1 MNPDKIQGIF
11 LLFLSVAGSFAAFTA
26 VQRFF
31 TPRKESRS
39 PIGDISDME
48 GRETSVF
55 GKLEGSKNFWDK
67 LDLFF
72 AKQLGMEGKLEET
85 YMLLGRPATTDPLKM
100 LHLKLIMGAA
110 LPVLFYAL
118 SQSPFTIIFAPLG
131 FLLPDAGIY
140 SGRIRRR
147 QEDIIRNF
155 PTFVDLGALMIESG
169 LDYMTAFDRI
179 VKIAPVK
186 TGLELEIERTIN
198 EVQLGYSRR
207 DALRRLSLRT
217 GLQEVR
223 SFVGLIVQSDE
234 LGTSLVELL
243 RNYSADMRFRRLNK
257 AEKLAAQASTK
268 MLIPLFIFIF
278 PTVFILMLAP
288 MIMDLI
294 TGGMPF

>member
-1 MNPDKIQGIF
+1 MYDR
-11 LLFLSVAGSFAAFTA
+11 LLDIILILISIGGSAAAFLA

-31 TPRKESRS
+31 TPRQKTFSPMGDVGDMEAKESS
-39 PIGDISDME
+39 Y
-48 GRETSVF
+48 F
-55 GKLEGSKNFWDK
+55 AKLEGSTNFWDK
-67 LDLFF
+67 LDLFL
-72 AKQLGMEGKLEET
+72 AKNLGQEKKLDET
-85 YMLLGRPATTDPLKM
+85 YTLLGRPPNTDPLKM
-100 LHLKLIMGAA
+100 LHLKMIVGAGLPA
-110 LPVLFYAL
+110 LFFLL
-118 SQSPFTIIFAPLG
+118 SGSFFCIIFMPMG
-131 FLLPDAGIY
+131 FVLPDAGIY
-140 SGRIRRR
+140 AGRVRKR

-186 TGLELEIERTIN
+186 TGLEIEIERTIN

-207 DALRRLSLRT
+207 DALRRLSTRT

-243 RNYSADMRFRRLNK
+243 RNYSADLRFRRLNK
-257 AEKLAAQASTK
+257 AEKLAAAASTK

-278 PTVFILMLAP
+278 PVVFILMLAP
-288 MIMDLI
+288 MVMDLVM
-294 TGGMPF
+294 GGMPF

>member
-1 MNPDKIQGIF
+1 MGPDKIVNA
-11 LLFLSVAGSFAAFTA
+11 LLIIVSVVGSFAAFTA
-26 VQRFF
+26 AQRFF
-31 TPRKESRS
+31 SPREEERS
-39 PIGDISDME
+39 AINDISDMAGKE
-48 GRETSVF
+48 ISAF
-55 GKLEGSKNFWDK
+55 SKLENSKNFWDK
-67 LDLFF
+67 LDIFF
-72 AKQLGMEGKLEET
+72 ARQMGLEKKLDET
-85 YMLLGRPATTDPLKM
+85 YMLLGSPATTNPLKM
-100 LHLKLIMGAA
+100 LHLKLIAGAA
-110 LPVLFYAL
+110 LPIIFYVL
-118 SQSPFTIIFAPLG
+118 STSPFVLIFAPLG
-131 FLLPDAGIY
+131 FLLPDAAIY

-186 TGLELEIERTIN
+186 TGLELEIEKTIN

-288 MIMDLI
+288 MISDLI

>member
-1 MNPDKIQGIF
+1 MSPDKITSA
-11 LLFLSVAGSFAAFTA
+11 LLIILSLVGSFAAFTA

-31 TPRKESRS
+31 APRKEERS

-48 GRETSVF
+48 GRETSAF
-55 GKLEGSKNFWDK
+55 SKLEDSKNFWDK

-72 AKQLGMEGKLEET
+72 ARQLGQEKKLEET
-85 YMLLGRPATTDPLKM
+85 YMLLGRPPGTDPLKM
-100 LHLKLIMGAA
+100 LHIKMIAGAA
-110 LPVLFYAL
+110 LPLMFFAL

-131 FLLPDAGIY
+131 FLLPDAALY
-140 SGRIRRR
+140 SGRIRKR

-155 PTFVDLGALMIESG
+155 PTFVDLAALMIESG

-278 PTVFILMLAP
+278 PTVFILMLSP
-288 MIMDLI
+288 MISDLI